1 MKRDPGPTNR
11 KRTATVE
18 LNAVKIGQQDKR
30 LTWVKTYREAAR
42 EKEDW
47 RDLDA
52 TLADGIEPDER
63 IREATLL

>member
-1 MKRDPGPTNR
+1 MK
-11 KRTATVE
+11 
-18 LNAVKIGQQDKR
+18 AVKIGQQDKR